1 MMPLAEMERVI
12 RAAGLAT
19 GPAELGIGPGLYR
32 EAVGH
37 AHEIRDR
44 YSVLDLAAQAGVL
57 EDFAAG
63 EG

>member
-1 MMPLAEMERVI
+1 
-12 RAAGLAT
+12 
-19 GPAELGIGPGLYR
+19 
-32 EAVGH
+32 VGH